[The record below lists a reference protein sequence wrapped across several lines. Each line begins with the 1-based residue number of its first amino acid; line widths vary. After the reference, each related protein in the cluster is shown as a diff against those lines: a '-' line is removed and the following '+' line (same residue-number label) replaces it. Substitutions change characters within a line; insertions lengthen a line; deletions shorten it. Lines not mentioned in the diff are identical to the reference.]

1 MMKPITLPLSPDV
14 KRCLAHGYKEGEWC
28 ERRYQC
34 AAHET
39 IKHDAGI
46 HAPAAF
52 RKCNSDLYA
61 AYLPLAGFHDE
72 DSEGGLE

>member
-14 KRCLAHGYKEGEWC
+14 NRCLAHGHKQGEWC

-39 IKHDAGI
+39 IKQDAGI

-52 RKCNSDLYA
+52 RKCTSDLYA
-61 AYLPLAGFHDE
+61 AYLPLDGFHDE